1 MGNIF
6 GRLIVLELDESSDCK
21 FMISAALN
29 CLDIYYSTQGQLT
42 KQCSIDNLI
51 VAFLLNNNFKI
62 FKIIF

>member
-6 GRLIVLELDESSDCK
+6 GGLIVLELDESSDCK

-42 KQCSIDNLI
+42 KQCSIDNLT
-51 VAFLLNNNFKI
+51 
-62 FKIIF
+62 